1 MIWPSCSLRIS
12 NIHASF
18 SCVLFSQITHGTQS
32 GFQFHE
38 FHEDKPSDQLWRGN
52 HRSLTPV
59 LLRRSRCK
67 SNSTL
72 FRFSWMRDFGD
83 PPTALPKRGMDRTIN
98 VVCRV
103 LSKAGRSDDSPSWCE
118 EQNFMEPMNWACSLV
133 TWSRGECCR
142 RRESFMCPAKENP
155 IPSERVSHVST
166 SSLDESELWLSLHA
180 PKESIQPI

>member
-118 EQNFMEPMNWACSLV
+118 DQNFMEPMNWACSYELGLFTRDVV
-133 TWSRGECCR
+133 TRGMLQAKRIFHVSRK
-142 RRESFMCPAKENP
+142 RES
-155 IPSERVSHVST
+155 H
-166 SSLDESELWLSLHA
+166 SLGKGFSRFNIF
-180 PKESIQPI
+180 P